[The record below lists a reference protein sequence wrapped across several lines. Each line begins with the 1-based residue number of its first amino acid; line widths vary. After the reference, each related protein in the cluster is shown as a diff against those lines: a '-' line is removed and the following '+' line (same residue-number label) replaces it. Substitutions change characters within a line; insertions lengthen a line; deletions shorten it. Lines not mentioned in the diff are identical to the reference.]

1 MNQQLSCRKRLDITL
16 KYLAFGVQNFNF
28 KVAHLLSY
36 HTRCAVYAN
45 FLTKLI
51 AAAVMMFALL
61 AKCDAYNVSIYTLHL
76 SRSFAISLI
85 ENNLCKNTLAY
96 RVDERRKAIVCVR
109 VFSSHVLHYQSFC
122 DHSRNFAQVNFE
134 GLVGNV

>member
-1 MNQQLSCRKRLDITL
+1 MDITL
-16 KYLAFGVQNFNF
+16 EYLAFGVQNFNF
-28 KVAHLLSY
+28 KVADLLSY

-76 SRSFAISLI
+76 SHSFAISLI
-85 ENNLCKNTLAY
+85 ENNLCKNTLGY
-96 RVDERRKAIVCVR
+96 R
-109 VFSSHVLHYQSFC
+109 
-122 DHSRNFAQVNFE
+122 QV
-134 GLVGNV
+134 